1 MHIELYIFALITIIY
16 GCFITLAIV
25 GISKLNSIQNKINQ
39 KEATEFISIVI
50 SVRNEANHIKK
61 CIQQIAKQEFP
72 KNKFELIV
80 VDDASEDKTFEL
92 AQQTLETL
100 NISYKLI
107 QQATHLGK
115 KQNLSTAISQAKG
128 SIIITSDA
136 DVVYRHPKWLLTISN
151 YFESYSPN
159 MLVMPIDYE
168 TQPGFLSVF
177 QIFENLALTAITA
190 GYVGV
195 QNPFIC
201 NGANLAFKKSA
212 FEFVSGYS
220 SHQHL
225 SSGEDVFLMES
236 IKKISHNSIHYL
248 MSRELIVKVVSLIN
262 MKEFINQR
270 IRWASKTKYSSS
282 ILNTTLG
289 FIILSTNLLI
299 PSLFIGLTKQTTTTY
314 YLAIFIT
321 TKLIF
326 DFLLLFLAADFLGRF
341 KYMRYFF
348 LFQSVYWIYT
358 LIIGFGSLF
367 IKPYWKGKKIS

>member
-1 MHIELYIFALITIIY
+1 VHIELYIFALITIIY
-16 GCFITLAIV
+16 GFFITVAIV
-25 GISKLNSIQNKINQ
+25 GISKLNRTQNKINQ
-39 KEATEFISIVI
+39 KEGTEFISIVI
-50 SVRNEANHIKK
+50 SARNEANHIKK

-72 KNKFELIV
+72 KSNFELIII
-80 VDDASEDKTFEL
+80 DDASADKTFEA

-100 NISYKLI
+100 NLSYRLI
-107 QQATHLGK
+107 RQATHLGK
-115 KQNLSTAISQAKG
+115 KQNLSLAISQAKG

-136 DVVYRHPKWLLTISN
+136 DVVYRHSKWLLTISD
-151 YFESYSPN
+151 YFEAHSPN

-177 QIFENLALTAITA
+177 QIFENLALTGITA
-190 GYVGV
+190 GYVGI

-212 FEFVSGYS
+212 FELVSGYS

-225 SSGEDVFLMES
+225 SSGEDVFLMEG

-248 MSRELIVKVVSLIN
+248 MSRELIVKVASLIN
-262 MKEFINQR
+262 TKEFINQR
-270 IRWASKTKYSSS
+270 IRWASKIKYNSNV
-282 ILNTTLG
+282 LNASLG
-289 FIILSTNLLI
+289 FIILGANLLI
-299 PSLFIGLTKQTTTTY
+299 PSLFIALTKQTATTY

-348 LFQSVYWIYT
+348 LFQFVYWIYA

-367 IKPYWKGKKIS
+367 ITPYWKGKKIS